1 MGHPA
6 CVESRAAEWGRGRQN
21 GVQMRRAKK
30 KYNFTDAGRVARK
43 GRVGYAEV

>member
-21 GVQMRRAKK
+21 GVQMRRAPK
-30 KYNFTDAGRVARK
+30 NISFTDAGRVARK